1 MRHRTARTRALALRL
16 TRRMLRTDADGDGKI
31 SLDELSKVWGTG
43 SAASAAA
50 TAKQVGALTLASIL
64 TADAAKKL
72 GDNWGP
78 ADSALVRGDPPE
90 MFFTKL
96 LKQNYSVTWHFIG
109 EVEGPE
115 LKDGELHVAV
125 GKAAESDELTLEQL
139 QASES

>member
-1 MRHRTARTRALALRL
+1 M
-16 TRRMLRTDADGDGKI
+16 

-64 TADAAKKL
+64 TADAAKKV

-96 LKQNYSVTWHFIG
+96 FKQDYSLTWHFIG
-109 EVEGPE
+109 EVEGPD
-115 LKDGELHVAV
+115 LKDGVLHVAM
-125 GKAAESDELTLEQL
+125 GKAAEDDELTLEQL
-139 QASES
+139 QASEQSASK